1 MAKICPNCGTEN
13 PSAANFCMKCNT
25 KLIDEQT
32 QLSEEDRL
40 RIELAEQNKVKAL
53 LDNENSRL
61 KNENSGLNDKV
72 TALKEQV
79 EQMELL
85 ENENVK
91 LSEAMKDK
99 DASIKKMQS
108 EITHLKKKKRHVGL
122 IIFLVISL
130 IVVGILSLATAS
142 LINDNDSLE
151 MSNSNLRAEL
161 ENHESQVMELNENLT
176 EAKSKIASLESSNRS
191 RIGSLTSEVSKLKEE
206 NQKLK
211 RRPKSFQVWNYNSST
226 HYCSLRLYY
235 DNGQFKDSK
244 YYWGGT
250 YTFN

>member
-61 KNENSGLNDKV
+61 RSENSGLNDEV

-91 LSEAMKDK
+91 LSESMKDK

-108 EITHLKKKKRHVGL
+108 EITKLKKKKRHVGL
-122 IIFLVISL
+122 IIFLIISL
-130 IVVGILSLATAS
+130 VAVGILSLATAS
-142 LINDNDSLE
+142 LITDNDS
-151 MSNSNLRAEL
+151 LRAEL
-161 ENHESQVMELNENLT
+161 EYHNSQVMELEANLT
-176 EAKSKIASLESSNRS
+176 KAKSQIASLESNNSS
-191 RIGSLTSEVSKLKEE
+191 RIEALNSEVSELREE

-211 RRPKSFQVWNYNSST
+211 
-226 HYCSLRLYY
+226 SL
-235 DNGQFKDSK
+235 NI
-244 YYWGGT
+244 
-250 YTFN
+250 

>member
-61 KNENSGLNDKV
+61 RSENSGLNDEV

-108 EITHLKKKKRHVGL
+108 EITKLKKKKRHVGL
-122 IIFLVISL
+122 IIFLIISL
-130 IVVGILSLATAS
+130 IAVGILSITVYDYNESKTS
-142 LINDNDSLE
+142 LGEYNDFLVNRVS
-151 MSNSNLRAEL
+151 EL
-161 ENHESQVMELNENLT
+161 HCNLT
-176 EAKSKIASLESSNRS
+176 EAKSQIDSLKSNNGS
-191 RIGSLTSEVSKLKEE
+191 RIEALISDVENLRKE

-211 RRPKSFQVWNYNSST
+211 RRPSSFWIKKIDCYDHTVLLQL
-226 HYCSLRLYY
+226 CY
-235 DNGQFKDSK
+235 DNAPTERVW
-244 YYWGGT
+244 YHEGGD
-250 YTFN
+250 YVFD

>member
-61 KNENSGLNDKV
+61 RSENSGLNDEV

-91 LSEAMKDK
+91 LSESMKDK

-108 EITHLKKKKRHVGL
+108 EITKLKKKKRHVGL
-122 IIFLVISL
+122 IIFLIISL
-130 IVVGILSLATAS
+130 VAVGILSLATAS
-142 LINDNDSLE
+142 LITDNDS
-151 MSNSNLRAEL
+151 LRAEL
-161 ENHESQVMELNENLT
+161 EYHNSQDMELNENLT
-176 EAKSKIASLESSNRS
+176 EAKSQIASLESSN
-191 RIGSLTSEVSKLKEE
+191 SKLKEE

-211 RRPKSFQVWNYNSST
+211 RRPNSFWVREIDCYDHTVLLQL
-226 HYCSLRLYY
+226 CY
-235 DNGQFKDSK
+235 DNAPTERVWYDEDESYDFD
-244 YYWGGT
+244 
-250 YTFN
+250 

>member
-61 KNENSGLNDKV
+61 RSEINDLIDKM
-72 TALKEQV
+72 TFLEEQD
-79 EQMELL
+79 EQL

-108 EITHLKKKKRHVGL
+108 EITKLKKKKRHVGL
-122 IIFLVISL
+122 IFFLIISL
-130 IVVGILSLATAS
+130 IAVGILSLTTGNLTGEIDRLRDE
-142 LINDNDSLE
+142 LIDDDIRYSQQVT
-151 MSNSNLRAEL
+151 EL
-161 ENHESQVMELNENLT
+161 EANLT
-176 EAKSKIASLESSNRS
+176 EAKSKIDSLESNNGS
-191 RIGSLTSEVSKLKEE
+191 RIESLTSDVSKLKEE

-211 RRPKSFQVWNYNSST
+211 RRPKSFWVRRIDCYDHTFLLQ
-226 HYCSLRLYY
+226 LYY
-235 DNGQFKDSK
+235 DNAPSK
-244 YYWGGT
+244 STWYHEGGD
-250 YTFN
+250 YDFD

>member
-61 KNENSGLNDKV
+61 RSEINDLIDKM
-72 TALKEQV
+72 TFLEGQDEQ
-79 EQMELL
+79 L

-108 EITHLKKKKRHVGL
+108 EITKLKKKKRHVGL
-122 IIFLVISL
+122 IVFLIISL
-130 IVVGILSLATAS
+130 VAVGILSLRTVDLTSEIDYLNEKNWGHSQQVTELEANLTKAKS
-142 LINDNDSLE
+142 QIDSLK
-151 MSNSNLRAEL
+151 SNNS
-161 ENHESQVMELNENLT
+161 
-176 EAKSKIASLESSNRS
+176 S
-191 RIGSLTSEVSKLKEE
+191 RIEALTSEVSELREE

-211 RRPKSFQVWNYNSST
+211 RRPKSFYVQEFDRSNYMFK
-226 HYCSLRLYY
+226 LLLYY
-235 DNGQFKDSK
+235 DNGRSQYSW
-244 YYWGGT
+244 YHWGGE
-250 YTFN
+250 YTFD

>member
-108 EITHLKKKKRHVGL
+108 EITKLKKKKRHVGL
-122 IIFLVISL
+122 IFFLIISL
-130 IVVGILSLATAS
+130 IAVGILSLRTVDLTS
-142 LINDNDSLE
+142 EIDYLNEKNWGHSQ
-151 MSNSNLRAEL
+151 
-161 ENHESQVMELNENLT
+161 QVMELEANLT
-176 EAKSKIASLESSNRS
+176 KAKSQIDSLKSNNSS
-191 RIGSLTSEVSKLKEE
+191 RIEALTSEVSELREE

-211 RRPKSFQVWNYNSST
+211 RRPKSFYVQEFDRSNYMFK
-226 HYCSLRLYY
+226 LLLYY
-235 DNGQFKDSK
+235 DNGRSR
-244 YYWGGT
+244 YSWYHWGGE
-250 YTFN
+250 YTFD

>member
-40 RIELAEQNKVKAL
+40 RIELAEQNKVKVL

-122 IIFLVISL
+122 IFFLIISL
-130 IVVGILSLATAS
+130 IAVGILSLRTVDLTS
-142 LINDNDSLE
+142 EIDYLNEKNWGHSQ
-151 MSNSNLRAEL
+151 
-161 ENHESQVMELNENLT
+161 QVMELEANLT
-176 EAKSKIASLESSNRS
+176 KAKTKIDSLESNNGS
-191 RIGSLTSEVSKLKEE
+191 RIESLTSDVSKLKEE

-211 RRPKSFQVWNYNSST
+211 RRPKSFWVRRIDCYDHTFLLQ
-226 HYCSLRLYY
+226 LYY
-235 DNGQFKDSK
+235 DNAPSESTW
-244 YYWGGT
+244 YHEGGS
-250 YTFN
+250 YDFD

>member
-61 KNENSGLNDKV
+61 KNENSGLNDEV

-108 EITHLKKKKRHVGL
+108 EITKLKKKKRHVGL
-122 IIFLVISL
+122 IIFLIISL
-130 IVVGILSLATAS
+130 VAVGILSLATG
-142 LINDNDSLE
+142 
-151 MSNSNLRAEL
+151 NLTGEIDRWRDDARRYSQQVTEL
-161 ENHESQVMELNENLT
+161 EANLT
-176 EAKSKIASLESSNRS
+176 EAKTKIDSLESNNSS
-191 RIGSLTSEVSKLKEE
+191 DVLKLKEE

-211 RRPKSFQVWNYNSST
+211 RRPKSFWVRRIDCYDHTFLLQ
-226 HYCSLRLYY
+226 LYY
-235 DNGQFKDSK
+235 DNAPSK
-244 YYWGGT
+244 STWYHEGGD
-250 YTFN
+250 YVFD

>member
-61 KNENSGLNDKV
+61 KNENSGLNDEV

-122 IIFLVISL
+122 IFFLIISL
-130 IVVGILSLATAS
+130 IAVGILSLTTG
-142 LINDNDSLE
+142 
-151 MSNSNLRAEL
+151 NLTGEIDRLRDELRDDDIRYSQQVTEL
-161 ENHESQVMELNENLT
+161 EANLT
-176 EAKSKIASLESSNRS
+176 EAKSKIDSLESNNGS
-191 RIGSLTSEVSKLKEE
+191 RIESLTSDVSKLKEE

-211 RRPKSFQVWNYNSST
+211 RRPKSFWVRRIDCYDHTFLLQ
-226 HYCSLRLYY
+226 LYY
-235 DNGQFKDSK
+235 DNAPSK
-244 YYWGGT
+244 SIWYHEGGD
-250 YTFN
+250 YVFD

>member
-61 KNENSGLNDKV
+61 RSEINDLIDKMTFLEEQDEQLKN
-72 TALKEQV
+72 A
-79 EQMELL
+79 
-85 ENENVK
+85 NVD

-108 EITHLKKKKRHVGL
+108 EITKLKKKKRHVGL
-122 IIFLVISL
+122 IIFLIISL
-130 IVVGILSLATAS
+130 VAVGILSLATAS
-142 LINDNDSLE
+142 LIIYNDS
-151 MSNSNLRAEL
+151 LRAEL
-161 ENHESQVMELNENLT
+161 EYHNSQVMELNENLT
-176 EAKSKIASLESSNRS
+176 EAKSQIASLESNNSS
-191 RIGSLTSEVSKLKEE
+191 RIEALTSEVSELREE

-211 RRPKSFQVWNYNSST
+211 RRPKSFDVEEFDCSNYMFK
-226 HYCSLRLYY
+226 LLLYY
-235 DNGQFKDSK
+235 DNAPSESTW
-244 YYWGGT
+244 YHAGGS
-250 YTFN
+250 YVFD

>member
-61 KNENSGLNDKV
+61 RSEINDLIDKM
-72 TALKEQV
+72 TFLEGQDEQ
-79 EQMELL
+79 L

-108 EITHLKKKKRHVGL
+108 EITKLKKKKRHVGL
-122 IIFLVISL
+122 IFFLIISL
-130 IVVGILSLATAS
+130 IAVGILSLTTG
-142 LINDNDSLE
+142 
-151 MSNSNLRAEL
+151 NLTGEIDRLRDELRDDDIRYSQQVTEL
-161 ENHESQVMELNENLT
+161 EANLT
-176 EAKSKIASLESSNRS
+176 EAKSKIDSLESNNGS
-191 RIGSLTSEVSKLKEE
+191 RIESLTSDVSKLKEE

-211 RRPKSFQVWNYNSST
+211 RRPKSFWVRRIDCYDHTFLLQ
-226 HYCSLRLYY
+226 LYY
-235 DNGQFKDSK
+235 DNAPSK
-244 YYWGGT
+244 STWYHEGGD
-250 YTFN
+250 YDFD

>member
-61 KNENSGLNDKV
+61 RSEINDLIDKMTFLEEQDEQLKNANVDLSG
-72 TALKEQV
+72 
-79 EQMELL
+79 
-85 ENENVK
+85 
-91 LSEAMKDK
+91 AMKDK

-108 EITHLKKKKRHVGL
+108 EITKLKKKKRHVGL
-122 IIFLVISL
+122 IFFLIISL
-130 IVVGILSLATAS
+130 IAVGILSLTTG
-142 LINDNDSLE
+142 
-151 MSNSNLRAEL
+151 NLTGEIDRLRDEL
-161 ENHESQVMELNENLT
+161 RDDDIRYSQQVTELKANLT
-176 EAKSKIASLESSNRS
+176 EAKSKIDSLESNNSS
-191 RIGSLTSEVSKLKEE
+191 RIESLISDIDNLRKE

-211 RRPKSFQVWNYNSST
+211 RRPKSFWVRRIDCYDHTFLLQ
-226 HYCSLRLYY
+226 LYY
-235 DNGQFKDSK
+235 DNAPSESTW
-244 YYWGGT
+244 YHEGGS
-250 YTFN
+250 YDFD

>member
-61 KNENSGLNDKV
+61 RSEINDLIDKM
-72 TALKEQV
+72 TFLEGQDEQ
-79 EQMELL
+79 L

-108 EITHLKKKKRHVGL
+108 EITKLKKKKRHVGL
-122 IIFLVISL
+122 IIFLIISL
-130 IVVGILSLATAS
+130 VAVGILSLATAS
-142 LINDNDSLE
+142 LITDNDS
-151 MSNSNLRAEL
+151 LRAEL
-161 ENHESQVMELNENLT
+161 EYHNSQVMELNENLT
-176 EAKSKIASLESSNRS
+176 EAKSQIDSLKSNNGS
-191 RIGSLTSEVSKLKEE
+191 RIEALISDVENLRKE

-211 RRPKSFQVWNYNSST
+211 RRPSSFWIKKIDCYDHTVLLQL
-226 HYCSLRLYY
+226 CY
-235 DNGQFKDSK
+235 DNAPTERVW
-244 YYWGGT
+244 YHEGGD
-250 YTFN
+250 YVFD

>member
-61 KNENSGLNDKV
+61 RSENSGLNDEV

-108 EITHLKKKKRHVGL
+108 EITKLKKKKRHVGL
-122 IIFLVISL
+122 IIFLIISL
-130 IVVGILSLATAS
+130 VAVGILSLATAS
-142 LINDNDSLE
+142 LITDNDS
-151 MSNSNLRAEL
+151 LRAEL
-161 ENHESQVMELNENLT
+161 EYHNSQVMELEANLT
-176 EAKSKIASLESSNRS
+176 KAKSQIASLESNNSS
-191 RIGSLTSEVSKLKEE
+191 RIEALNSEVSELREE

-211 RRPKSFQVWNYNSST
+211 RRPKSFDVEKFDCSNYMFK
-226 HYCSLRLYY
+226 LLLYY
-235 DNGQFKDSK
+235 DNAPSESTW
-244 YYWGGT
+244 YHAGGS
-250 YTFN
+250 YVFD

>member
-61 KNENSGLNDKV
+61 RSEINDLIDKMTFLEEQDEQLKN
-72 TALKEQV
+72 A
-79 EQMELL
+79 
-85 ENENVK
+85 NVD

-108 EITHLKKKKRHVGL
+108 EITKLKKKKRHVGL
-122 IIFLVISL
+122 IFFLIISL
-130 IVVGILSLATAS
+130 IAVGILSLTTG
-142 LINDNDSLE
+142 
-151 MSNSNLRAEL
+151 NLTGEIDRLRDELRDDDIRYSQQVTEL
-161 ENHESQVMELNENLT
+161 EANLT
-176 EAKSKIASLESSNRS
+176 EAKSKIDSLESNNGS
-191 RIGSLTSEVSKLKEE
+191 RIESLTSDVSKLKEE

-211 RRPKSFQVWNYNSST
+211 RRPKSFWVRRIDCYDHTFLLQ
-226 HYCSLRLYY
+226 LYY
-235 DNGQFKDSK
+235 DNAPSK
-244 YYWGGT
+244 STWYHEGGD
-250 YTFN
+250 YDFD

>member
-61 KNENSGLNDKV
+61 RSEINDLIDKM
-72 TALKEQV
+72 TFLEGQDEQ
-79 EQMELL
+79 L

-108 EITHLKKKKRHVGL
+108 EITKLKKKKRHVGL
-122 IIFLVISL
+122 IIFLIISL
-130 IVVGILSLATAS
+130 VAVGILSLTTG
-142 LINDNDSLE
+142 
-151 MSNSNLRAEL
+151 NLTGEIDRWRDDARRYSQQVTEL
-161 ENHESQVMELNENLT
+161 EANLT
-176 EAKSKIASLESSNRS
+176 EAKSKIDSLESNNGS
-191 RIGSLTSEVSKLKEE
+191 RIESLTSEVSKLKEE

-211 RRPKSFQVWNYNSST
+211 RRPKSFWVRRIDCYDHTFLLQ
-226 HYCSLRLYY
+226 LYY
-235 DNGQFKDSK
+235 DNAPSESTW
-244 YYWGGT
+244 YHEGGS
-250 YTFN
+250 YDFD